1 MTEKEAKRI
10 LENSPPNRDFLF
22 GGKVKEQVQ
31 QIRDSLQIKKVFQRT
46 SQLNGFGYGQRR
58 QDRGRGNP
66 YTKVRDLVFRFV
78 WNRI

>member
-1 MTEKEAKRI
+1 VTEKEAKRI

-31 QIRDSLQIKKVFQRT
+31 QIRDSLQIKKVFQRP

-58 QDRGRGNP
+58 QGMRGAP
-66 YTKVRDLVFRFV
+66 YPKVRELSLSFFG
-78 WNRI
+78 NRM